1 MPSPLEVRLLG
12 ACELRIHGVVSDALR
27 SRKGLNLLVLLLM
40 ENGREVDRTYI
51 SGLLW
56 PDSAQE
62 QAFYNLRQLLVTL
75 RKALGDEERRLISPG
90 SRTLRF
96 DMEGVVVDALE
107 FDRAVSD
114 LADREALARGVA
126 LYKGAF
132 LHNSAEEWAILPRE
146 EREQNYLRAL
156 ETLSE
161 HHLNS
166 GANREAVY
174 FLRLIIALDP
184 LRESAQRSL
193 MLALANNGERSS
205 AELVYRELR
214 ATLLSEMNTEP
225 AQETKALYQQIR
237 LESKQPPAIENRANP
252 VTVEPPPP
260 APELPSEPVGGAMS
274 LDSPY
279 YITRPISARF
289 MSALKAR
296 HSIILVKGARQ
307 MGKTSLLARGL
318 HTAREEGTRVVLT
331 DFRAFSATQLATQE
345 GLLMALA
352 QDLAEQL
359 DLDESPDA
367 MWDEK
372 RSGNRNIERYLRNQV
387 LNASEQPLVW
397 GFDEVDALFS
407 REYSSNIF
415 GLFRSWYNRRAL
427 EPDSPWNRLSL
438 VLVYATEAH
447 LFIQNRNQSPFNV
460 GTEIPLSD
468 FMLAEVGELNERRG
482 SPLRTSAET
491 ERFHRLLNG
500 HPYLTQLG
508 LATIAGRGMTL
519 DEVEAQADRNEGV
532 FGAHLRQMLADL
544 IQDSQLTSAVRDI
557 LQGKPC
563 NTPNEFYYLRSAGV
577 LAGES
582 VLAPR
587 LRCPV
592 YRSYLE
598 HCLL

>member
-1 MPSPLEVRLLG
+1 MPPSLEVRLLG
-12 ACELRIHGVVSDALR
+12 TCELRIHGVVSDALR

-75 RKALGDEERRLISPG
+75 RKALGDEEYRLISPG

-96 DMEGVVVDALE
+96 DMEGVIVDVLE

-161 HHLNS
+161 HSLNF
-166 GANREAVY
+166 GATTEAIY
-174 FLRLIIALDP
+174 FLRLVVSIDP
-184 LRESAQRSL
+184 LRESVQRKL
-193 MLALANNGERSS
+193 MQALANNGERSS
-205 AELVYRELR
+205 AEMVYRELR
-214 ATLLSEMNTEP
+214 ATLLSELSTEP
-225 AQETKALYQQIR
+225 AQETKVLYQQIR
-237 LESKQPPAIENRANP
+237 IESKQPPAIENRANLAP
-252 VTVEPPPP
+252 LEPPPP
-260 APELPSEPVGGAMS
+260 APELPSEPVGGAMP
-274 LDSPY
+274 LNSPY

-289 MSALKAR
+289 MSALTAR

-318 HTAREEGTRVVLT
+318 HTARSDGARVVLT
-331 DFRAFSATQLATQE
+331 DFRAFSAAQLATQE
-345 GLLMALA
+345 GLLTALA

-359 DLDESPDA
+359 DLDEPPETV
-367 MWDEK
+367 WDEK

-387 LNASEQPLVW
+387 LNNSEQPLVW
-397 GFDEVDALFS
+397 GFDEVDTLFS
-407 REYSSNIF
+407 RDYSSNIF

-460 GTEIPLSD
+460 GTEVPLSD
-468 FMLAEVGELNERRG
+468 FTSEEVAELNERRG
-482 SPLRTSAET
+482 SPLRTSAEV

-544 IQDSQLTSAVRDI
+544 IQDSQLTSTVRDI

-563 NTPNEFYYLRSAGV
+563 STPNEFYYLRIAGV